1 MKLASIAGCFGT
13 LQVYLYTQI
22 LVHDFVSSCLQIL
35 LLILA
40 SWLGHRHPFNKHMS
54 QNGFNVFNKK
64 VNHVTTELGMTS
76 KQYLTCLGRH
86 GICTKQRLLQW
97 VSLQCQTCIYLYY
110 IYLKNLNIKKKQYCQ
125 PISFCNINHL
135 ASMYKHKR
143 LNLKTHLF
151 FWKAGPT
158 NVRFQHNQRGFL
170 AFQRWRPLGLL
181 TAVKAPPVK
190 VPLVKS
196 SMGRWG
202 VWNSRRLTAAPRK
215 INMEPKNH
223 PFRKENDH
231 ANTSQDYSSGMVAT
245 IFPDNS
251 CGHKI

>member
-1 MKLASIAGCFGT
+1 MA
-13 LQVYLYTQI
+13 
-22 LVHDFVSSCLQIL
+22 HIL
-35 LLILA
+35 LQ
-40 SWLGHRHPFNKHMS
+40 HKPH
-54 QNGFNVFNKK
+54 
-64 VNHVTTELGMTS
+64 
-76 KQYLTCLGRH
+76 
-86 GICTKQRLLQW
+86 
-97 VSLQCQTCIYLYY
+97 
-110 IYLKNLNIKKKQYCQ
+110 
-125 PISFCNINHL
+125 INHLL

-158 NVRFQHNQRGFL
+158 NVRFQHNQRGFVP
-170 AFQRWRPLGLL
+170 FQRWLPLGLL

-202 VWNSRRLTAAPRK
+202 VWNSRRAAATPRK

-231 ANTSQDYSSGMVAT
+231 ANTSQDYSSGMVAI

-251 CGHKI
+251 CGHKIKKKNFSVNHFELHHPVDSAQERIAGHVICNNILYKVGPY